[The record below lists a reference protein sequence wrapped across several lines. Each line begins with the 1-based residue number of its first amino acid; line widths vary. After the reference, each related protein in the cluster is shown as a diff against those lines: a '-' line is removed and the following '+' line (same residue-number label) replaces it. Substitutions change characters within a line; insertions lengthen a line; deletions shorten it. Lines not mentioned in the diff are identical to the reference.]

1 MPRLYHLIFIRL
13 ILILFFSTSHAEI
26 TFDGSLGPSIKL
38 SGPNYT
44 IKADKGTL
52 MGSNLFHSF
61 RTFNIHSGESAT
73 FTAPETVANIIG
85 RITGGSASQINGTL
99 KIDSTLEST
108 ISHANL
114 YLLNPNGFIWG
125 PNARLDI
132 NGSFY
137 LSSADYLR
145 FADGQHFDT
154 HFTPSPLLTIAPPKA
169 FGFLDNP
176 DKPLGDITIEGKLMV
191 EEEKNLVVIGRDISI
206 SGGKLVGKQA
216 HVKIVSVASEGEI
229 INFDLTDNILFG
241 KVEIKDGRLEV
252 NADTKSGSILI
263 LSGQFFMSGSN
274 IQSYGNEG
282 TGNIEIISTGKMK
295 ITENSEIL
303 IQTDQKNA
311 GKIVL
316 QGKSIVLDDKGTT
329 IISRTFGQGQG
340 GSLNITASESINM
353 ETSTLE
359 AVTFGKG
366 NAGNI
371 NIETNNL
378 TLINGAQINTKSKS
392 MGNAGTITIQAKG
405 IINVSGYSLENG
417 NINPSGIISNVD
429 NTGDGDTIQIS
440 ALYLNLDNW
449 ATIQSLTK
457 GKGNAG
463 NIVIETN
470 NLELANGA
478 QINASS
484 KGAGKGGNID
494 IETNMLDI
502 TGFIELNEKNRPNG
516 ITNSTCSTDD
526 NGTLPSLNPSG
537 IASSAFSS
545 GDSGTIQISA
555 LSLNLDNLATI
566 QTLTKC
572 EGKSGNISI
581 DVNELRIMGGADI
594 DASNEGTGIDKGG
607 NITITATDSVLIT
620 ATPGEDEDN
629 QFVVETGFLGGIYS
643 SANKNGAGGDI
654 TLSTRKLTM
663 RNGGVISA
671 GSEGTGNAGNLLLN
685 IGEELNLDNAAIL
698 TRAQK
703 AGGGNMTFHINER
716 LDLFNSQISA
726 EAKGENELHQG
737 GNLTIYPINLIHL
750 YKSQIFTDGYTGN
763 GGSLTIKKAN
773 FMTLNQS
780 KIFTGAVS
788 GDGGNINIT
797 ANHFLRSSDSVLDAF
812 SELGLDGDIIIN
824 APDVDLTGS
833 LAILP
838 KTFIDASQL
847 LFKNCSNYTNPNKS
861 FLKFHKLDGLFEVFV
876 EEN

>member
-1 MPRLYHLIFIRL
+1 MPPL
-13 ILILFFSTSHAEI
+13 
-26 TFDGSLGPSIKL
+26 L
-38 SGPNYT
+38 SV
-44 IKADKGTL
+44 A
-52 MGSNLFHSF
+52 
-61 RTFNIHSGESAT
+61 
-73 FTAPETVANIIG
+73 APE
-85 RITGGSASQINGTL
+85 
-99 KIDSTLEST
+99 
-108 ISHANL
+108 
-114 YLLNPNGFIWG
+114 
-125 PNARLDI
+125 
-132 NGSFY
+132 
-137 LSSADYLR
+137 
-145 FADGQHFDT
+145 
-154 HFTPSPLLTIAPPKA
+154 A
-169 FGFLDNP
+169 FGFLDKHN
-176 DKPLGDITIEGKLMV
+176 DITINGGRLQVAEGQ
-191 EEEKNLVVIGRDISI
+191 ELVVIGGDIRMSTGDLYAPRGHI
-206 SGGKLVGKQA
+206 KLVSAASAGE
-216 HVKIVSVASEGEI
+216 VKLSNVME
-229 INFDLTDNILFG
+229 DNTFTQFG
-241 KVEIKDGRLEV
+241 RIKLENTFLDV
-252 NADTKSGSILI
+252 NAQTAEQGKSGSIMI
-263 LSGQFFMSGSN
+263 LGGQFFLTGQSQ
-274 IQSYGNEG
+274 IQTLSHTG
-282 TGNIEIISTGKMK
+282 TGNIEIQSTGQLQITDNSK
-295 ITENSEIL
+295 IHMLNRGDGGEIIL
-303 IQTDQKNA
+303 TGQTIQLSN
-311 GKIVL
+311 GGIVL
-316 QGKSIVLDDKGTT
+316 SETL
-329 IISRTFGQGQG
+329 GQGQG
-340 GSLNITASESINM
+340 GDIVLESTQLDVTGTASIG
-353 ETSTLE
+353 TSSLGKGKGGSLSVK
-359 AVTFGKG
+359 AQKMKMDDGLLQVVTFGNG

-371 NIETNNL
+371 DIQANNL
-378 TLINGAQINTKSKS
+378 K
-392 MGNAGTITIQAKG
+392 
-405 IINVSGYSLENG
+405 
-417 NINPSGIISNVD
+417 
-429 NTGDGDTIQIS
+429 
-440 ALYLNLDNW
+440 
-449 ATIQSLTK
+449 
-457 GKGNAG
+457 
-463 NIVIETN
+463 
-470 NLELANGA
+470 LANGA

-484 KGAGKGGNID
+484 EGSGQGGHITVNVKDKI
-494 IETNMLDI
+494 DI
-502 TGFIELNEKNRPNG
+502 TGYFGNLDENNI
-516 ITNSTCSTDD
+516 
-526 NGTLPSLNPSG
+526 NPSG

-797 ANHFLRSSDSVLDAF
+797 ANHFLRSSDSVLDAS

-824 APDVDLTGS
+824 APDIDLTGS

-847 LFKNCSNYTNPNKS
+847 LLKNCSNQINPNKN
-861 FLKFHKLDGLFEVFV
+861 FFKLLKRSGLPEVFQSGHGSKLK
-876 EEN
+876 E